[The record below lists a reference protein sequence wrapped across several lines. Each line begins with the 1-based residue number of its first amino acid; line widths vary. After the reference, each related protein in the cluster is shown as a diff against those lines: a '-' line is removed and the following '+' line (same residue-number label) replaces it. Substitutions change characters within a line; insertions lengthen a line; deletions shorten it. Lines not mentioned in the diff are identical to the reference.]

1 MMDLV
6 QRSLDAAAMQHRALS
21 NNIANVDTPGYKR
34 GEVVFREKL
43 KKALDARKEMSG
55 NLTLNRTQLGHLSP
69 DVEMPL
75 ASVTAELRIDS
86 NSQLRN
92 DGNNVDIDAE
102 MSALAQNTVMY
113 NALAQ
118 ISKMQFT
125 ALRTAITEGRR

>member
-6 QRSLDAAAMQHRALS
+6 QRSLDAATMQHRALS

>member
-1 MMDLV
+1 M
-6 QRSLDAAAMQHRALS
+6 
-21 NNIANVDTPGYKR
+21 
-34 GEVVFREKL
+34 EVFQ
-43 KKALDARKEMSG
+43 ASFHG
-55 NLTLNRTQLGHLSP
+55 FHLSVDQLP
-69 DVEMPL
+69 
-75 ASVTAELRIDS
+75 ELSTLEPEQRIES
-86 NSQLRN
+86 GTQLRN

>member
-6 QRSLDAAAMQHRALS
+6 QRSLDAATMQHRALS
-21 NNIANVDTPGYKR
+21 NNIANVDTPGFKR
-34 GEVVFREKL
+34 AEIIFREKL
-43 KKALDARKEMSG
+43 RKALDAKKEASS
-55 NLTLNRTQLGHLSP
+55 NLTLNRTQHGHLSLS
-69 DVEMPL
+69 DV
-75 ASVTAELRIDS
+75 SNVSELQPTLRVDS
-86 NSQLRN
+86 ATQLRS

-118 ISKMQFT
+118 ISKMQFS